1 MGNLGNTMT
10 LCTYS
15 RIRLDFIPKN
25 PYMTLFWFHYHFQIK
40 ENTKLLNIRN
50 LLRPQLHQFLA
61 HRINKISLYYIKTW
75 SWDEKISIFN
85 KWVYEILQIF
95 KRVPKK
101 KSVRNFLGP
110 ESPTVAS
117 KRSKRYRSIFFEAGS
132 TCGLQFYNFIIGP
145 EKS

>member
-1 MGNLGNTMT
+1 
-10 LCTYS
+10 
-15 RIRLDFIPKN
+15 
-25 PYMTLFWFHYHFQIK
+25 MTLFWFHYHFQIK

-61 HRINKISLYYIKTW
+61 HRIKKIRLYYIKTW

-85 KWVYEILQIF
+85 RWVYEILQIF

-117 KRSKRYRSIFFEAGS
+117 KRSINDTG
-132 TCGLQFYNFIIGP
+132 QFSSKPAQHAVYSFITSLLAPKKVRALRGAFHDL
-145 EKS
+145 S